1 MAYLRQKRGVDF
13 VLETHAGVSLEDA
26 RIIKAVRIFE
36 ERNALIDKALDL
48 DERINRIEKNS
59 RISQKI
65 KDFLNKKFL
74 ELYLELSSTVIDI
87 YPKGSDVVRRLAIM
101 REEVPSNQHGSTH
114 FLPQDAA
121 EEIFDAEEKY
131 REIEEAQT
139 AKTWVQRAVTAPQ
152 TARAKYLAQQEHS
165 RVISHAVSGVEE
177 QVVSFLTTADAH
189 WSDGKSQKYEARLSE
204 IDKFVSLVETVASY
218 LGEAQGSFIRPLAQ
232 QCALALLDYTK
243 DSSPDSFQKANRL
256 IIQLSGIAETK
267 PEDVIHHVLEWKLR
281 VDRDESDALAVVAA
295 RQAISPGSFSPEIEA
310 SIIKVRET
318 AEIARGWFFE
328 MAEKIQNGEISPHLF
343 YQIVNLLENQK
354 AMMDDIHL
362 SPFYNAIASL
372 ESVHRPKQLESTKP
386 TLKIAQEKT
395 VTIESNTV
403 FKYPNL
409 LDEPGKFLEFSN
421 QLYKEQD
428 LPEWQHDIDLE
439 SRIKALNPIKRA
451 LIERELSEG
460 AIAILMPGRAVQE
473 QTLAKAIRQLK
484 PLWIE
489 NGERKTVKASYQWN
503 WIEKLVQDKNEALF
517 QGIPESPYILLTK
530 PTQAPPQNTVL
541 KSLGDQKKEFARMK
555 QERPELHVAN
565 VSGYIALQSWATRLQ
580 NREGVQDIQP
590 LDRETFT
597 RFIDLPISGDFVPC
611 GIFHSGYGR
620 LRLDGSFAAD
630 PHSRCGFRLEV
641 MVEV

>member
-1 MAYLRQKRGVDF
+1 MSYVRQKRGVDF
-13 VLETHAGVSLEDA
+13 VLETQAGVSLEDA

-87 YPKGSDVVRRLAIM
+87 YPKGSEIVRRLAIM
-101 REEVPSNQHGSTH
+101 QEEVPANRHGSTH

-121 EEIFDAEEKY
+121 AEIFDAEQKY
-131 REIEEAQT
+131 REIEDAQI

-152 TARAKYLAQQEHS
+152 TAHAKYRAHREHT
-165 RVISHAVSGVEE
+165 RAISHAVTDAQE
-177 QVVSFLTTADAH
+177 QVVSFLTSADAQ
-189 WSDGKSQKYEARLSE
+189 WSDGRFQKYDARLSE
-204 IDKFVSLVETVASY
+204 INQFVLLVEKIVPY
-218 LGEAQGSFIRPLAQ
+218 LGVAQDSIIRPLAQ
-232 QCALALLDYTK
+232 QCALALLDFTK
-243 DSSPDSFQKANRL
+243 DASPDSFQKANRL

-295 RQAISPGSFSPEIEA
+295 RHAISPGSFSPEIEA

-354 AMMDDIHL
+354 MMMSDIHL
-362 SPFYNAIASL
+362 SPFYDAIASL
-372 ESVHRPKQLESTKP
+372 EGAQRPKQIESTKP
-386 TLKIAQEKT
+386 TLKITQEKAIN
-395 VTIESNTV
+395 IESEV
-403 FKYPNL
+403 IFKYPNIL
-409 LDEPGKFLEFSN
+409 KEPGKFLEFSN

-428 LPEWQHDIDLE
+428 LLEWQHDIDLE
-439 SRIKALNPIKRA
+439 SRIKALDPIKRA

-460 AIAILMPGRAVQE
+460 SIAILMPGRAVQE
-473 QTLAKAIRQLK
+473 QTLAKAIQQLK

-489 NGERKTVKASYQWN
+489 NGQRKTVNTPYQWD
-503 WIEKLVQDKNEALF
+503 WIEKLVREKNEALF
-517 QGIPESPYILLTK
+517 QGVPNNPYILLAK
-530 PTQAPPQNTVL
+530 PTQTPPPNTVS
-541 KSLGDQKKEFARMK
+541 KNRPAQIVEFKRM
-555 QERPELHVAN
+555 QRERPELHITN
-565 VSGYIALQSWATRLQ
+565 ISGYLALQSWATRAQ
-580 NREGVQDIQP
+580 YREGVQNVQP
-590 LDRETFT
+590 LDCQTFT
-597 RFIDLPISGDFVPC
+597 RFNELPFSGGFVPY
-611 GIFHSGYGR
+611 GVFIPGVGRVGLGGGY
-620 LRLDGSFAAD
+620 AD
-630 PHSRCGFRLEV
+630 FPDPDCGFRLEV
-641 MVEV
+641 MVEI